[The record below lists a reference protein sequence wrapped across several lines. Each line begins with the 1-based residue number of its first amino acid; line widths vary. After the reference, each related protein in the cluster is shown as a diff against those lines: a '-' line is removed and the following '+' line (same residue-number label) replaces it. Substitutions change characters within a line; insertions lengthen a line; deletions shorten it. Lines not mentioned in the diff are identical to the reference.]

1 MRATQFDEFADPIVA
16 SMTQGSTVRVPDALT
31 QQIAADDVAAAVA
44 RAAESQP
51 LNDTADIGGPMHP
64 DLSKNL
70 PSARPRG
77 IVKHMKSREIV
88 EELWDEVWNAHD
100 PDALDRFVTD
110 DVVVVA
116 GGQEISGKDKFKA
129 SIKELLDKV
138 NDLHLDAIETFQNE
152 DGTRVTS
159 RWVLTGTNN
168 GVLGTEPN
176 QKPIAMTG
184 TAIWE
189 VREDGKLV
197 RNTVEQASFE
207 LYHYLL
213 EK

>member
-1 MRATQFDEFADPIVA
+1 
-16 SMTQGSTVRVPDALT
+16 
-31 QQIAADDVAAAVA
+31 
-44 RAAESQP
+44 
-51 LNDTADIGGPMHP
+51 MHP

-88 EELWDEVWNAHD
+88 EDLWDEVWNAHD